1 MSPIT
6 IRRLRNHELPIAA
19 LLLARAMCDN
29 PIDVR
34 AFGGEAPR
42 RRRSLERFYAPV
54 LHGLDRRG
62 QILGGF
68 RDAEMVA
75 ICAFAPPGH
84 CQATLAEKV
93 RILPSVVLAN
103 QIGTAARIFQWVVA
117 WSRRDPSEPHWHL
130 GPVAV
135 EPAVQGQ
142 GVGRALMADF
152 CTRMDE
158 CAGLAYLETD
168 KHENVGFYRR
178 FGFSVVAEA
187 EVLGVRNWFMSRV
200 PTDTSQSVGPLPGRE

>member
-1 MSPIT
+1 MNPII
-6 IRRLRNHELPIAA
+6 IRRLLNHELPVAA
-19 LLLARAMCDN
+19 RLLSRAMCDN

-34 AFGGEAPR
+34 AFGGEASR
-42 RRRSLERFYAPV
+42 RRRRLERFYSPV
-54 LHGLDRRG
+54 LHGLYRRG

-68 RDAEMVA
+68 RDAEMIAV
-75 ICAFAPPGH
+75 CAFAPPGH

-103 QIGTAARIFQWVVA
+103 QIGTAGRIVQWVGA
-117 WSRRDPSEPHWHL
+117 WSRRDPSQPHWHL

-135 EPAVQGQ
+135 EPALQGQ

-158 CAGLAYLETD
+158 CAGRAYLETD
-168 KHENVGFYRR
+168 KHENVHFYRR

-187 EVLGVRNWFMSRV
+187 EVLRVRNWFMSRV
-200 PTDTSQSVGPLPGRE
+200 PSDMPQSVGPLPGRE

>member
-1 MSPIT
+1 MSLVT

-19 LLLARAMCDN
+19 LLLGRAMCDN
-29 PIDVR
+29 PINVR

-68 RDAEMVA
+68 RDAAMVA

-103 QIGTAARIFQWVVA
+103 QIGTAPRILQWVGA
-117 WSRRDPSEPHWHL
+117 WSRRDPSQPHWHL

-168 KHENVGFYRR
+168 KHENVRFYRR
-178 FGFSVVAEA
+178 SGFSVVAEA

-200 PTDTSQSVGPLPGRE
+200 LTDTSQSVGPLPGRE

>member
-1 MSPIT
+1 MNPIT
-6 IRRLRNHELPIAA
+6 IRRLRNHELPVAA
-19 LLLARAMCDN
+19 LLLSRAMCDN

-54 LHGLDRRG
+54 LRGLCRRG
-62 QILGGF
+62 EILGGF
-68 RDAEMVA
+68 RDAELIA
-75 ICAFAPPGH
+75 LCAFAPPGH

-103 QIGTAARIFQWVVA
+103 QIGTAARILQWVGA
-117 WSRRDPSEPHWHL
+117 WARRDPSEPHWHL

-135 EPAVQGQ
+135 EPASQGQ
-142 GVGRALMADF
+142 GVGHALVADF
-152 CTRMDE
+152 CTRVDE

-168 KHENVGFYRR
+168 KRENVRFYRR

-187 EVLGVRNWFMSRV
+187 EVLGVRTWFMSRAL
-200 PTDTSQSVGPLPGRE
+200 TDTSQSVGPLPGPE

>member
-1 MSPIT
+1 MNHII
-6 IRRLRNHELPIAA
+6 IRRLLNDELPGAA
-19 LLLARAMCDN
+19 QLLSRAMCDN

-34 AFGGEAPR
+34 AFGGEAAR
-42 RRRSLERFYAPV
+42 RRRALERFYAPV
-54 LHGLDRRG
+54 LHGLYRRG

-68 RDAEMVA
+68 RDAQMMAV
-75 ICAFAPPGH
+75 CAFAPPGH

-103 QIGTAARIFQWVVA
+103 QIGTAGRIVQWVGA
-117 WSRRDPSEPHWHL
+117 WSRRDPSQPHWHL

-135 EPAVQGQ
+135 EPALQGQ

-152 CTRMDE
+152 CTRMDQ
-158 CAGLAYLETD
+158 CAGCAYLETD
-168 KHENVGFYRR
+168 KGENVHFYRR

-187 EVLGVRNWFMSRV
+187 QVLGVRNWFMSRLLTEM
-200 PTDTSQSVGPLPGRE
+200 PQSVGPLPGRE

>member
-1 MSPIT
+1 MNPIT
-6 IRRLRNHELPIAA
+6 IRQVLNHELPIAA
-19 LLLARAMCDN
+19 LLLSRAMCDN

-34 AFGGEAPR
+34 AFGGEAAGR
-42 RRRSLERFYAPV
+42 RQKLERFYSPV
-54 LHGLDRRG
+54 LHGLYRRG

-68 RDAEMVA
+68 RDAEMIAV
-75 ICAFAPPGH
+75 CAFTPPGH

-103 QIGTAARIFQWVVA
+103 QIATAGRILQWVGA
-117 WSRRDPSEPHWHL
+117 WSRRDPSAPHWHL

-135 EPAVQGQ
+135 EPAVQGR
-142 GVGRALMADF
+142 GVGRTLMADF
-152 CTRMDE
+152 CMRMDE

-168 KHENVGFYRR
+168 KRENVCFYRR

-200 PTDTSQSVGPLPGRE
+200 LTDASQSVGPLARRE

>member
-1 MSPIT
+1 VSAIK
-6 IRRLRNHELPIAA
+6 IRPLRNHELPTAA
-19 LLLARAMCDN
+19 LLLSRAMCDN
-29 PIDVR
+29 PINVR
-34 AFGGEAPR
+34 AFGGEAAR
-42 RRRSLERFYAPV
+42 RRRSLERFFAPV
-54 LHGLDRRG
+54 LHGLSRRG

-68 RDAEMVA
+68 CDAEMIA
-75 ICAFAPPGH
+75 LCAFAPPGH
-84 CQATLAEKV
+84 CQATLAEKL

-103 QIGTAARIFQWVVA
+103 QLGTAARILQWVGA
-117 WSRRDPSEPHWHL
+117 WSRRDPSQPHWHL

-158 CAGLAYLETD
+158 CTGLAYLETD
-168 KHENVGFYRR
+168 KYENVRFYRR
-178 FGFSVVAEA
+178 FAFSVVAEA

-200 PTDTSQSVGPLPGRE
+200 LTDTSESVGPLPGRE